1 MTGKFIEAY
10 MNELHIEHVTIPLSK
25 TTRTCTTVLDKKTGN
40 MTELIEPAGRVEV
53 SEKNMIEATVKQLIS
68 NSKRLEGIAL
78 CGTLPPGI
86 TGSTYTMIA
95 QMKPNDCVV
104 ILDAYQNIECLQ
116 TGKVNILKIN
126 TEESRN
132 LASIYDD
139 DIDITIVAKT
149 ILQKFKI
156 NILAITDGPSSAYLF
171 ERQGN
176 EINVSK
182 YTLPPLERALQDV
195 DLSQSPPSSC
205 SSSLPEATGE
215 AFQVRIGSSVN
226 LAASGHNQELFLNP
240 LGAGDTCSAI
250 FLLEYLD
257 TKVNNFLT
265 QERIH
270 FFSAW
275 FGCRFC
281 FMFEN

>member
-1 MTGKFIEAY
+1 
-10 MNELHIEHVTIPLSK
+10 
-25 TTRTCTTVLDKKTGN
+25 VLDKKTGD
-40 MTELIEPAGRVEV
+40 MTELIEPAGKVEV
-53 SEKNMIEATVKQLIS
+53 SEKNMIEATVKELIV
-68 NSKRLEGIAL
+68 NSKSLEGIAL

-86 TGSTYTMIA
+86 TGSTYTMIT

-149 ILQKFKI
+149 ILQKFRLAV
-156 NILAITDGPSSAYLF
+156 LAITDGPSCAYLF

-182 YTLPPLERALQDV
+182 YKLPPLERALQDV
-195 DLSQSPPSSC
+195 ELSQTPPSLF

-226 LAASGHNQELFLNP
+226 LTALGQSQELFLNP

-257 TKVNNFLT
+257 TKVTIFLK
-265 QERIH
+265 QECIN
-270 FFSAW
+270 FFSTW
-275 FGCRFC
+275 ISCCFC
-281 FMFEN
+281 FMFKD